1 MNIPNAAT
9 VSPIIGRPVWFPRGY
24 VSITLNA
31 EHRRE
36 YRRLYGM
43 YFPLPDVPALKDRD
57 FDGRSITMSAREL
70 ASLNHLFHDLAYV
83 SDAGPPGT
91 FRDQERS
98 LTKTSGQA
106 QFLS

>member
-1 MNIPNAAT
+1 MKPLT
-9 VSPIIGRPVWFPRGY
+9 VETIVGQGVLFPRGH
-24 VSITLNA
+24 VRITLSPQ
-31 EHRRE
+31 HRRA
-36 YRRLYGM
+36 YLLLYGEA
-43 YFPLPDVPALKDRD
+43 FPLADVPALKDRD